1 MTAAT
6 LRELIR
12 AAPFV
17 PFEVILSSG
26 DRYVVDHPEMI
37 FLLKERALIALP
49 PFDEDESL
57 AIKYVTI
64 SYLHIAAARPFET
77 SGQSRTG

>member
-1 MTAAT
+1 MNAAT

-26 DRYVVDHPEMI
+26 DRYVVGHPEMI
-37 FLLKERALIALP
+37 FLLKERVLVALP
-49 PFDEDESL
+49 PFDADEAL
-57 AIKYVTI
+57 PVKYVNV
-64 SYLHIAAARPFET
+64 SYLHIAGARPLET
-77 SGQSRTG
+77 SNQG